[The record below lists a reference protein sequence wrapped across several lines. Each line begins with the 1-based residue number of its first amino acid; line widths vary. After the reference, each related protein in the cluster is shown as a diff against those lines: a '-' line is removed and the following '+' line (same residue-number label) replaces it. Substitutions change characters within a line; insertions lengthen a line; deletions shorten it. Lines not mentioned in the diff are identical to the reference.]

1 MIQHKSILLVEDNS
15 QLRKFMTG
23 TLESAGYIVTA
34 ANSAESAYSR
44 LKNERFDLVLLDLIL
59 GDSHGLDILRLI
71 RRQDEF
77 IPVIIVS
84 SCMDTSIKVNG
95 FEIGCDDYLTK
106 PFYSEE
112 LLSRVKRQ
120 LKRQS
125 AFSDTRRETFIDD
138 SISISGLTLNLRSNE
153 LLKNGKPVEIRRK
166 LFELLLYFIQN
177 KNQTLTK
184 ESILHHCWDAHEEA
198 SSNTLYVHIRQLRSL
213 IEDDDANPQ
222 LIKTVRG
229 IGFRFTT
236 T

>member
-1 MIQHKSILLVEDNS
+1 
-15 QLRKFMTG
+15 MTG
-23 TLESAGYIVTA
+23 TLEKDGYIVTA
-34 ANSAESAYSR
+34 ASSAESAYSR

-125 AFSDTRRETFIDD
+125 AFSNTKRETFIDD
-138 SISISGLTLNLRSNE
+138 SISIGNLTLNLRSNE
-153 LLKNGKPVEIRRK
+153 LLKDGKPIEIRRK

-184 ESILHHCWDAHEEA
+184 ESILNHCWDDHEDG
-198 SSNTLYVHIRQLRSL
+198 SNNTLYVHIRQLRSL
-213 IEDDDANPQ
+213 IEDDAANPE

-236 T
+236 A